1 MCMVTLIER
10 AAKNIHDIVAQAIRL
25 GPDKKALV
33 VYDLRST
40 LSQMMTEAYRA
51 ALPDAVF
58 MDFDTVGAAEVLA
71 ATDTLTAGDL
81 VVLVQSGSFRL
92 NEFRIR
98 IELFKRGL
106 ANIEHVHLERIPNHA
121 QYEAYVDSLAYDPA
135 LYVVPGHWLKAK
147 LDNAQNIVVR
157 CAGTTLNYEG
167 GMQPAKLNVGDYT
180 GMTNVGGTFPIGEVF
195 TEANDLAKV
204 NGEAM
209 LFGFAGTDHLIQI
222 HEPFKVTI
230 KDGILTTEECPE
242 DFRKVLDQI
251 TATEEVLVREFGLG
265 LNPAVGKHRLLSDIT
280 AFERQLGMHLS
291 LGEKHGIYKKPGFNP
306 KKTRYHVDVFVD
318 IERIEVD
325 GEAIYDGGKF
335 LVGV

>member
-1 MCMVTLIER
+1 MDPLIQR
-10 AAKNIHDIVAQAIRL
+10 AATNIGDIVRSAIRL
-25 GPDKKALV
+25 APGKKALV

-40 LSQMMTEAYRA
+40 LAQMMTEAYRLA
-51 ALPDAVF
+51 MPEAIF
-58 MDFDTVGAAEVLA
+58 MDFDTVGSAEVLA
-71 ATDTLTAGDL
+71 AIDALQAGDL
-81 VVLVQSGSFRL
+81 VVMVQSGSFRL

-106 ANIEHVHLERIPNHA
+106 ANIEHVHLERIPNQA

-135 LYVVPGHWLKAK
+135 TYVVPGHWLKEK
-147 LDNAQNIVVR
+147 LDNARTVIVR
-157 CAGTTLNYEG
+157 CAGTTLTYEG

-204 NGEAM
+204 NGEVM

-222 HEPFKVTI
+222 HEPFKVRI
-230 KDGILTTEECPE
+230 QEGILTTDDCPA

-335 LVGV
+335 LVGA